1 MSTKEVVEL
10 ISVLVSLLVPLI
22 GFITALVKIIKEKQ
36 WNILKSMLCDF
47 MIKAE
52 ETFENGADKKAA
64 VLKWCENFCR
74 QQGIN
79 FNADQVSDAIETL
92 INLSK
97 KINHTPEQTP
107 EQQTLPDAQQ

>member
-1 MSTKEVVEL
+1 MSTKEIVEL

-52 ETFENGADKKAA
+52 ETIEGTGEEKKSA
-64 VLKWCENFCR
+64 VMAWCKEFCQ
-74 QQGIN
+74 QQGIQ
-79 FNADQVSDAIETL
+79 FNETQVSSAIETL
-92 INLSK
+92 INLTK
-97 KINHTPEQTP
+97 KINAKDKTESVADPAT
-107 EQQTLPDAQQ
+107 